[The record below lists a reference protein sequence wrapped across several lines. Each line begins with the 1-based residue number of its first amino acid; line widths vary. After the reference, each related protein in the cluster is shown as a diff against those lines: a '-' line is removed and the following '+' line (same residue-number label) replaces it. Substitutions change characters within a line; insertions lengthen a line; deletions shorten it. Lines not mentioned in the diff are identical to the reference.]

1 MNKTQRIPN
10 PNFEKLLR
18 EIQSVL
24 PKLALAS
31 IILNYLVTAVINVYS
46 IPLPKY
52 IAIPGALVLVVGR
65 FMVVF
70 MDYLSLTGKR
80 SIWPAIA
87 ASFVTLFALIEL
99 FYSLQSQFADFN
111 HFVSAYCF
119 IGSSILLGFVL
130 ELNFILKGMDVLY
143 RDNTAEGFPTLNP
156 EEVFHQRQGGS

>member
-1 MNKTQRIPN
+1 MNNGNFIPN
-10 PNFEKLLR
+10 PTFEELLKQ
-18 EIQSVL
+18 IQRVL

-52 IAIPGALVLVVGR
+52 IAIPGALVLVAGR

-80 SIWPAIA
+80 SVWPAIA
-87 ASFVTLFALIEL
+87 ASVLTLFALIEL
-99 FYSLQSQFADFN
+99 FYSLRIQFADFN
-111 HFVSAYCF
+111 HFISAYFF

-130 ELNFILKGMDVLY
+130 EFNFILKGMDVLY
-143 RDNTAEGFPTLNP
+143 RQKAVEETPTANP
-156 EEVFHQRQGGS
+156 EVVFHQRQGES